1 MSCILQNDTACLTG
15 RLAYVLLMVYPM
27 VYPIQQGPGDG
38 VAVSLD
44 NVKSM
49 MSRDRGERNLVSS
62 QCVFAQAYRQ
72 LRDTEA
78 KVLRTVWDG
87 ERVFQARHL
96 LLV

>member
-1 MSCILQNDTACLTG
+1 M
-15 RLAYVLLMVYPM
+15 
-27 VYPIQQGPGDG
+27 
-38 VAVSLD
+38 AVSLD

-49 MSRDRGERNLVSS
+49 VSRDRGETDLVSS

-87 ERVFQARHL
+87 ERVFQVRLKVQFLGLLPGLTVHVAICL
-96 LLV
+96 LLASATVF